1 VTFENYKYKHMKN
14 TNKDIAV
21 IGLGT
26 FGYEVATKLH
36 ESGHYVMAVD
46 KNLEIINKIK
56 DKVTIAVQA
65 DVTDED
71 VLKKLDFEKFNKVIL
86 GMSSSLETLILS
98 VTYLKKM
105 DVKNIVVKVNTHIQK
120 EILLKVGADEIIQP
134 EVTMAQML
142 VRKISYPFVMESLTV
157 DSKNSL
163 IEISVPEKFSG
174 KTLRELDL
182 RNKYGIIVILKSE
195 KDRYHIVTNP
205 ETILF
210 QAEKIFVAGKEDVIL
225 DVFNE

>member
-1 VTFENYKYKHMKN
+1 MKHN
-14 TNKDIAV
+14 NKEIAV

-26 FGYEVATKLH
+26 FGYEVATKLY
-36 ESGHYVMAVD
+36 ESGHSVLAVD
-46 KNLEIINKIK
+46 KNAEIINKIK

-65 DVTDED
+65 DVTDEEI
-71 VLKKLDFEKFNKVIL
+71 LKKLDFEKFNKVIL
-86 GMSSSLETLILS
+86 GMSDSLETLILA
-98 VTYLKKM
+98 VTHLKKL
-105 DVKNIVVKVNTHIQK
+105 NINSIVVKANTHIQK
-120 EILLKVGADEIIQP
+120 EILLKVGADEVIQP
-134 EVTMAQML
+134 EVTMAHML
-142 VRKISYPFVMESLTV
+142 VRKISYPYVLESLTV

-205 ETILF
+205 DTILF
-210 QAEKIFVAGKEDVIL
+210 QAEKIFVAGEETKIL
-225 DVFNE
+225 EVFNE

>member
-1 VTFENYKYKHMKN
+1 MKHN
-14 TNKDIAV
+14 NKEIAV

-26 FGYEVATKLH
+26 FGYEVATKLY
-36 ESGHYVMAVD
+36 ESGHSVLAVD
-46 KNLEIINKIK
+46 KNAEIINKIK

-71 VLKKLDFEKFNKVIL
+71 ILKKLDFEKFNKVIL
-86 GMSSSLETLILS
+86 GMSDSLETLILA
-98 VTYLKKM
+98 VTHLKKL
-105 DVKNIVVKVNTHIQK
+105 NINSIVVKANTHIQK
-120 EILLKVGADEIIQP
+120 EILLKVGADEVIQP
-134 EVTMAQML
+134 EVTMAHML
-142 VRKISYPFVMESLTV
+142 VRKISYPYVLESLTV

-205 ETILF
+205 DTILF
-210 QAEKIFVAGKEDVIL
+210 QAEKIFVAGEETKIL
-225 DVFNE
+225 EVFNE

>member
-1 VTFENYKYKHMKN
+1 MKN
-14 TNKDIAV
+14 SNKDIAV

-26 FGYEVATKLH
+26 FGFEVATELYK
-36 ESGHYVMAVD
+36 SGHHVMAVD
-46 KNLEIINKIK
+46 KNPEIVNQIK

-71 VLKKLDFEKFNKVIL
+71 VLKRLDIDKFNKVIL
-86 GMSSSLETLILS
+86 GMSDSLETLILA
-98 VTYLKKM
+98 VTYLKKL
-105 DVKNIVVKVNTHIQK
+105 NTKCIIAKANTYIQK

-134 EVTMAQML
+134 EVSMAHML
-142 VRKISYPFVMESLTV
+142 VRKISYPYVIESLTV

-210 QAEKIFVAGKEDVIL
+210 QAEKIFVAGEEKKIL
-225 DVFNE
+225 EVFNE

>member
-1 VTFENYKYKHMKN
+1 MKN
-14 TNKDIAV
+14 SNKDIAV

-26 FGYEVATKLH
+26 FGYEVALKLN

-46 KNLEIINKIK
+46 KNAEVINQIK

-71 VLKKLDFEKFNKVIL
+71 VIKKLDFEKFYKVIL
-86 GMSSSLETLILS
+86 GMSNSLETLILA

-105 DVKNIVVKVNTHIQK
+105 NVNYIVIKANTHIQK
-120 EILLKVGADEIIQP
+120 EILLKIGADEVILP
-134 EVTMAQML
+134 EVSVAHML
-142 VRKISYPFVMESLTV
+142 VRKISYPFVLESLTV
-157 DSKNSL
+157 DSQNSL

-182 RNKYGIIVILKSE
+182 RNKYGIIVILKYE
-195 KDRYHIVTNP
+195 RDRYHIVTNP
-205 ETILF
+205 ETTLF
-210 QAEKIFVAGKEDVIL
+210 QAEKIFVAGKEDIIIK
-225 DVFNE
+225 VFSE

>member
-1 VTFENYKYKHMKN
+1 MKHN
-14 TNKDIAV
+14 NKEIAV

-26 FGYEVATKLH
+26 FGYEVATKLY
-36 ESGHYVMAVD
+36 ESGHSVLAVD
-46 KNLEIINKIK
+46 KNAEIINKIK

-71 VLKKLDFEKFNKVIL
+71 ILKKLDFEKFNKVIL
-86 GMSSSLETLILS
+86 GMSDSLETLILA
-98 VTYLKKM
+98 VTHLKKL
-105 DVKNIVVKVNTHIQK
+105 NINSIVVKANTHIQK
-120 EILLKVGADEIIQP
+120 EILLKIGADEVIQP
-134 EVTMAQML
+134 EVTMAHML
-142 VRKISYPFVMESLTV
+142 VRKISYPYVLESLTV

-205 ETILF
+205 DTILF
-210 QAEKIFVAGKEDVIL
+210 QAEKIFVAGEETKIL
-225 DVFNE
+225 EVFNE

>member
-1 VTFENYKYKHMKN
+1 MKHN
-14 TNKDIAV
+14 NKEIAV

-26 FGYEVATKLH
+26 FGYEVATKLY
-36 ESGHYVMAVD
+36 ESGHSVLAVD
-46 KNLEIINKIK
+46 KNAEIINKIK

-71 VLKKLDFEKFNKVIL
+71 ILKKLDFEKFNKVIL
-86 GMSSSLETLILS
+86 GMSDSLETLILA
-98 VTYLKKM
+98 VTHLKKLNI
-105 DVKNIVVKVNTHIQK
+105 DSIVVKANTHIQK
-120 EILLKVGADEIIQP
+120 EILLKIGADEVIQP
-134 EVTMAQML
+134 EVTMAHML
-142 VRKISYPFVMESLTV
+142 VRKISYPYVLESLTV

-205 ETILF
+205 DTILF
-210 QAEKIFVAGKEDVIL
+210 QAEKIFVAGEETKIL
-225 DVFNE
+225 EVFNE

>member
-1 VTFENYKYKHMKN
+1 MKHN
-14 TNKDIAV
+14 NKEIAV

-26 FGYEVATKLH
+26 FGYEVATKLY
-36 ESGHYVMAVD
+36 ESGHSVLAVD
-46 KNLEIINKIK
+46 KNAEIINKIK

-71 VLKKLDFEKFNKVIL
+71 ILKKLDFEKFNKVIL
-86 GMSSSLETLILS
+86 GMSDSLETLILA
-98 VTYLKKM
+98 VTHLKKL
-105 DVKNIVVKVNTHIQK
+105 NINSIVVKANTHIQK
-120 EILLKVGADEIIQP
+120 EILLKIGADEVIQP
-134 EVTMAQML
+134 EVTMAHML
-142 VRKISYPFVMESLTV
+142 VRKISYPYVLESLTV

-174 KTLRELDL
+174 KTLKELDL

-205 ETILF
+205 DTILF
-210 QAEKIFVAGKEDVIL
+210 QAEKIFVAGEETKIL
-225 DVFNE
+225 EVFNE

>member
-1 VTFENYKYKHMKN
+1 MKN
-14 TNKDIAV
+14 TNRDIAV

-36 ESGHYVMAVD
+36 ESGHHVMAVD
-46 KNLEIINKIK
+46 KKSEIINQIK

-65 DVTDED
+65 DITDED
-71 VLKKLDFEKFNKVIL
+71 VIKKLDFEKFYKVIL
-86 GMSSSLETLILS
+86 GMSDSLETLILA

-105 DVKNIVVKVNTHIQK
+105 NVNSIVVKANTHIQK
-120 EILLKVGADEIIQP
+120 EILLKVGADEVILP
-134 EVTMAQML
+134 EVSIADML
-142 VRKISYPFVMESLTV
+142 VRKISYPFVLESLTV

-205 ETILF
+205 ETTLF
-210 QAEKIFVAGKEDVIL
+210 QAEKIFVAGKEDTIL
-225 DVFNE
+225 EVFNE

>member
-1 VTFENYKYKHMKN
+1 MKN
-14 TNKDIAV
+14 VNKDIAV

-36 ESGHYVMAVD
+36 EAGHYVMAVD
-46 KNLEIINKIK
+46 KNPEIVNQIK

-65 DVTDED
+65 DVTDEN
-71 VLKKLDFEKFNKVIL
+71 VLKHLDIDKFNKVIL
-86 GMSSSLETLILS
+86 GMSDSLETLILA
-98 VTYLKKM
+98 VTYLKKLNT
-105 DVKNIVVKVNTHIQK
+105 KCIIAKANTHIQK

-134 EVTMAQML
+134 EVSMAHML
-142 VRKISYPFVMESLTV
+142 VRKISYPFVLESLTV

-182 RNKYGIIVILKSE
+182 RNKYGIIVILISE

-210 QAEKIFVAGKEDVIL
+210 QAEKIFVAGKEKKIL
-225 DVFNE
+225 EVFNN

>member
-1 VTFENYKYKHMKN
+1 MKN
-14 TNKDIAV
+14 KNKDIAV
-21 IGLGT
+21 VGLGT
-26 FGYEVATKLH
+26 FGYEVAIKLH
-36 ESGHYVMAVD
+36 KSGHYVMAVD
-46 KNLEIINKIK
+46 KNSEIINQIK

-71 VLKKLDFEKFNKVIL
+71 VLKKLDFDKFNRVIL
-86 GMSSSLETLILS
+86 GMSDSLETLILA

-105 DVKNIVVKVNTHIQK
+105 NVNKIIAKVNTRIQK
-120 EILLKVGADEIIQP
+120 EILLKIGADEVIQP
-134 EVTMAQML
+134 EVTMADML
-142 VRKISYPFVMESLTV
+142 VRKISYPYVLESLTV
-157 DSKNSL
+157 DSENSL

-182 RNKYGIIVILKSE
+182 RNKYGIIVILKYE

-210 QAEKIFVAGKEDVIL
+210 QAEKIFIAGKEDVIL
-225 DVFNE
+225 KVFNE